1 MSKEEFLAQYG
12 SVKVK
17 FSSYYK
23 YVFYYA
29 AVLEDGSRICCEV
42 GGNSFNIY
50 RHEVSV
56 EHEEVISG
64 LDIIAGNVTKEG
76 VILANFYGY

>member
-1 MSKEEFLAQYG
+1 MSKEEFLEQYG

-29 AVLEDGSRICCEV
+29 AILEDGSRLCCEV
-42 GGNSFNIY
+42 GGNSDDIY
-50 RHEVSV
+50 RHEVAS
-56 EHEEVISG
+56 EHEEAVSG
-64 LDIIAGNVTKEG
+64 LDIIDGNVKKEG
-76 VILANFYGY
+76 VTLANFYGY

>member
-1 MSKEEFLAQYG
+1 MNKQEFLAQYG

-29 AVLEDGSRICCEV
+29 ADLDGGSRLCCEV
-42 GGNSFNIY
+42 GGNSDDIY
-50 RHEVSV
+50 RHEVSA
-56 EHEEVISG
+56 EHEEIVSG

-76 VILANFYGY
+76 VTLVNFYGY